1 MTPAIPFRDD
11 AGTTRPPRRCAGCGQ
26 GFLPTGRQLHCS
38 AACRKRVFRAR
49 HRAAVTADLAATP
62 PAGARREHTV
72 YECPDCGDR
81 QLGTQRCTGCG
92 LFGRAAG
99 LGGACPSCDQPVT
112 VTDLGLDLQP
122 RAPR

>member
-1 MTPAIPFRDD
+1 MTPATPFRDD

-26 GFLPTGRQLHCS
+26 TFIPAGRALHCS

-49 HRAAVTADLAATP
+49 RHPVVTVDLAAAA

-81 QLGTQRCTGCG
+81 QLGVQRCGDCG
-92 LFGRAAG
+92 RFGRAAG
-99 LGGACPSCDQPVT
+99 LGGACPGCGEPVT
-112 VTDLGLDLQP
+112 VGDLGLEP
-122 RAPR
+122 EVAR